1 MYGGR
6 ARRIDLAKKGVIVLI
21 CLIVIFVSLK
31 YATRKEIHYDVNQNY
46 ALLSNFFA
54 NRDFVCTDLV
64 ASGGKCTK
72 NNSDGVQEFTRY
84 NDGFTYI
91 ESTSSYVLSILY
103 QKETPKKNGITLK
116 TTNNA
121 LLGYKKKEY
130 TCYTKDGI
138 VSDFDKCLDEE
149 KVELDSNMYL
159 GVVESSIVLVREALY
174 SSGYDY
180 NTLMNDF
187 KWVRVV

>member
-72 NNSDGVQEFTRY
+72 NNNDGVQEFTRY

-121 LLGYKKKEY
+121 LLGHY
-130 TCYTKDGI
+130 DH
-138 VSDFDKCLDEE
+138 D
-149 KVELDSNMYL
+149 
-159 GVVESSIVLVREALY
+159 IVLLENVKKCSEYINSVA
-174 SSGYDY
+174 
-180 NTLMNDF
+180 N
-187 KWVRVV
+187 K